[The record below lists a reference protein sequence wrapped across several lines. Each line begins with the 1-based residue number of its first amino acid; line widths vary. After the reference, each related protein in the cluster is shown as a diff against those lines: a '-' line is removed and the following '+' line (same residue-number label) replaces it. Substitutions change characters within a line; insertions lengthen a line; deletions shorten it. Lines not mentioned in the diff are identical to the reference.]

1 MSRSWR
7 CSLVGLA
14 LAVVLMLAAPAVR
27 AADTGGPDWVK
38 PAATTAITYG
48 TIYGVV
54 LTAVQS
60 ARVLITAL
68 APFEWLAVAQTFGV
82 PMFVVPVMA
91 QLVPAVRHWAPDAA
105 DSLQRSLFGSADTY
119 AAQ

>member
-1 MSRSWR
+1 MPRSRR
-7 CSLVGLA
+7 RPLVALA
-14 LAVVLMLAAPAVR
+14 LAAALMLAAPAAR
-27 AADTGGPDWVK
+27 AADTGGPEWVK

-48 TIYGVV
+48 TIYGFV

-68 APFEWLAVAQTFGV
+68 APLEWLATAQTFGI

-91 QLVPAVRHWAPDAA
+91 QLVPAVRQWAPDAA
-105 DSLQRSLFGSADTY
+105 DSLQRSLFGSADAY